1 MSRTLAQIGEFG
13 LIDQI
18 NEIIEKE
25 GVPLPK
31 NTLGIGDDCAAF
43 QPRPGYDLL
52 VTCDCMLE
60 NRHYLPQFI
69 SPHDMGR
76 RAMVLNISD
85 VGAMGGRPRY
95 ALISLGLRSSML
107 LKDVI
112 AIYRGFLSE
121 LNPFQAFIIG
131 GNVTKST
138 NANFIDIT
146 LIGEVEAGK
155 MVRRSTAKPG
165 DVILVTGYPGQ
176 SAAGLAI
183 LLQTEAGKPW
193 DGNNPLVTAYQ
204 CPTHR
209 AVEGCAVAKTGL
221 ANAMIDISD
230 GLLGDLGHICDESGV
245 GAVLYEKDLPVSQAL
260 RQFSE
265 AADFAKVATTAG
277 SSREPLDY
285 VLKESDDYELM
296 MTCNPEH
303 VAGIRDTVA
312 GVSHIPVTSI
322 GSITAKKG
330 GIEIMESAGNSR
342 PATVSGWDHFS
353 K

>member
-1 MSRTLAQIGEFG
+1 MSRTLAQVGEFG
-13 LIDQI
+13 LIDRI
-18 NEIIEKE
+18 HEIIRDE
-25 GVPLPK
+25 GVELPK

-43 QPRPGYDLL
+43 QPSSGYDIL
-52 VTCDCMLE
+52 VTCDCMVE

-69 SPHDMGR
+69 TPHDMGR

-95 ALISLGLRSSML
+95 ALISLGLRSSTL

-112 AIYRGFLSE
+112 AVYRGFLAE

-131 GNVTKST
+131 GNVTKS
-138 NANFIDIT
+138 ADADFIDIT

-183 LLQTEAGKPW
+183 LLQTETGKTW

-221 ANAMIDISD
+221 VNAMIDTSD

-245 GAVLYEKDLPVSQAL
+245 GAVLYEKDLPISRAL
-260 RQFSE
+260 RQFAE
-265 AADFAKVATTAG
+265 
-277 SSREPLDY
+277 SSGRGPLDY

-296 MTCNPEH
+296 MTCDPEH

-312 GVSHIPVTSI
+312 GVSDTPVTNI
-322 GSITAKKG
+322 GTITANKG
-330 GIEIMESAGNSR
+330 GIEIMESAGNAR

>member
-1 MSRTLAQIGEFG
+1 MSRTLAQVGEFG
-13 LIDQI
+13 LIDRI
-18 NEIIEKE
+18 HEIIRDE
-25 GVPLPK
+25 GVELSK

-52 VTCDCMLE
+52 VTCDAMVE

-69 SPHDMGR
+69 SPYDMGR

-95 ALISLGLRSSML
+95 AMISLGLRSDTL

-112 AIYRGFLSE
+112 AIYRGFLTE
-121 LNPFQAFIIG
+121 LNPFQAFVIG

-138 NANFIDIT
+138 DANFTDIT

-155 MVRRSTAKPG
+155 MVRRSTAKLG

-176 SAAGLAI
+176 SAAGLEI
-183 LLQTEAGKPW
+183 LLQAEPGKTW
-193 DGNNPLVTAYQ
+193 ADNPLVTAYQ
-204 CPTHR
+204 SPEQR
-209 AVEGCAVAKTGL
+209 AVEGHAVAQTGL
-221 ANAMIDISD
+221 VNAMIDTSD

-245 GAVLYEKDLPVSQAL
+245 GAVLYEQDLPISQAL

-265 AADFAKVATTAG
+265 DSGRGGLDF
-277 SSREPLDY
+277 

-303 VAGIRDTVA
+303 VAGIRDALA
-312 GVSHIPVTSI
+312 GVSHIPVAKI
-322 GSITAKKG
+322 GAITANKG
-330 GIEIMESAGNSR
+330 KIEIMDSKGNSR

>member
-18 NEIIEKE
+18 HKIIEKE

-52 VTCDCMLE
+52 VTCDCMVE

-95 ALISLGLRSSML
+95 ALISLGLRSSTL
-107 LKDVI
+107 LEDVES
-112 AIYRGFLSE
+112 IYRGFLVE

-138 NANFIDIT
+138 DANFIDIT

-155 MVRRSTAKPG
+155 MVRRSTAKQG

-183 LLQTEAGKPW
+183 LLQAEPG
-193 DGNNPLVTAYQ
+193 DGLTDHPLVMAYQ
-204 CPTHR
+204 RPTHR
-209 AVEGCAVAKTGL
+209 AAPGHAVGQTGL
-221 ANAMIDISD
+221 ANAMIDTSD
-230 GLLGDLGHICDESGV
+230 GLLGDLGHICFESGV
-245 GAVLYEKDLPVSQAL
+245 GAVLHEERLPVSKAL
-260 RQFSE
+260 RQFAEKS
-265 AADFAKVATTAG
+265 G
-277 SSREPLDY
+277 GNPMDY
-285 VLKESDDYELM
+285 VLKDSDDYELII
-296 MTCNPEH
+296 TCEPEH
-303 VAGIRDTVA
+303 VARIRDA
-312 GVSHIPVTSI
+312 IAKEDDIPVAEI
-322 GSITAKKG
+322 GSITGDKG
-330 GIEIMESAGNSR
+330 RIELMSPAGISR
-342 PATVSGWDHFS
+342 SVGLSGWDHFA

>member
-18 NEIIEKE
+18 HKIIEKE

-52 VTCDCMLE
+52 VTCDCMVE

-95 ALISLGLRSSML
+95 ALISLGLRSSTQ

-138 NANFIDIT
+138 DADFIDIT

-183 LLQTEAGKPW
+183 LLRTEAGKPW

-209 AVEGCAVAKTGL
+209 AVEGRAVAKTGL
-221 ANAMIDISD
+221 ANAMIDTSD

-245 GAVLYEKDLPVSQAL
+245 GAVLYEKDLPISQAL
-260 RQFSE
+260 HQFSE
-265 AADFAKVATTAG
+265 
-277 SSREPLDY
+277 SSGRGPLDY

-296 MTCNPEH
+296 MTCDPEH

-312 GVSHIPVTSI
+312 GISHIPVTSI
-322 GSITAKKG
+322 GSITANKG
-330 GIEIMESAGNSR
+330 GIEITESAGNSR

>member
-1 MSRTLAQIGEFG
+1 MSRTLAQVGEFG

-18 NEIIEKE
+18 HEIIEKE

-52 VTCDCMLE
+52 ITCDCMVE

-95 ALISLGLRSSML
+95 ALISLGLRSSTL

-112 AIYRGFLSE
+112 AIYHGFLAE

-138 NANFIDIT
+138 DANFIDIT
-146 LIGEVEAGK
+146 LIGEAEAGK

-183 LLQTEAGKPW
+183 LLQTEAGKTW

-204 CPTHR
+204 CPAQR
-209 AVEGCAVAKTGL
+209 AVEGRAVAKTGL
-221 ANAMIDISD
+221 VNAMIDTSD

-245 GAVLYEKDLPVSQAL
+245 GAVLYEKDLPISQAL
-260 RQFSE
+260 HQFAE
-265 AADFAKVATTAG
+265 
-277 SSREPLDY
+277 SSGRGPLDY

-296 MTCNPEH
+296 MTCDPEH

-312 GVSHIPVTSI
+312 GISDIPVTSI
-322 GSITAKKG
+322 GSITENKG
-330 GIEIMESAGNSR
+330 GIEITESAGNSR

>member
-1 MSRTLAQIGEFG
+1 GEFG
-13 LIDQI
+13 LIDRI
-18 NEIIEKE
+18 HEIIRKE
-25 GVPLPK
+25 GIELPE

-43 QPRPGYDLL
+43 EPRSGYDLL
-52 VTCDCMLE
+52 VTCDAMVE

-95 ALISLGLRSSML
+95 ALISLGLRSSTL

-112 AIYRGFLSE
+112 AVYRGFLAE
-121 LNPFQAFIIG
+121 LNPFQAFIVG

-138 NANFIDIT
+138 DANFIDIT
-146 LIGEVEAGK
+146 LIGEVEASK

-176 SAAGLAI
+176 AAAGLAI
-183 LLQTEAGKPW
+183 LLQTETGKTW

-209 AVEGCAVAKTGL
+209 AVEGRAVAKTGL
-221 ANAMIDISD
+221 VNAMIDTSD
-230 GLLGDLGHICDESGV
+230 GLLGDLGHICFESNV
-245 GAVLYEKDLPVSQAL
+245 GAVLHEDRLPVSKAL
-260 RQFSE
+260 RQFAEKS
-265 AADFAKVATTAG
+265 G
-277 SSREPLDY
+277 GNPMDY
-285 VLKESDDYELM
+285 VLKDSDDYELII
-296 MTCNPEH
+296 TCAPEH
-303 VAGIRDTVA
+303 VARIQNAMAKEND
-312 GVSHIPVTSI
+312 IPVAKI
-322 GSITAKKG
+322 GSITGDKG
-330 GIEIMESAGNSR
+330 RIELMSSAGISR
-342 PATVSGWDHFS
+342 SVGLSGWDHFS